1 MNDDNVQGLSGFY
14 VPKASPCLKA
24 CDTVPV
30 FLFHISYFLFHILFE
45 RVGVLTSLKLSA
57 KLLTYQTRFVYLH
70 L

>member
-1 MNDDNVQGLSGFY
+1 MNDDNVQGLSGFC

-30 FLFHISYFLFHILFE
+30 FLFHILFE

-57 KLLTYQTRFVYLH
+57 KLLTYQTRFVHLH